1 VATNIPPS
9 SSTFPLEP
17 SSTSISASPS
27 EAPDVERLAWAGYS
41 PSSTYYDEVVDA
53 QNNTRVAWQA
63 LGRIWNRSSDGELAR
78 RREQTQRLLH
88 ENGVAYNAFS
98 DFDEE
103 ATRGDLDIFPLV
115 ISAAEWHTVSEGLQ
129 QRAKALNALLA
140 DLHGP
145 QNLISRGLLPPEV
158 LYANPSFWRSF
169 HGMPVAGGI
178 HLHFYAADL
187 ARAADGSW
195 RVLADRTESPSGAG
209 YALENRIVLSRVLP
223 HVYHEC
229 HVQRLAGYFMTV
241 REHLAS
247 LAPRPRDNPR
257 VVLLSRGP
265 RFPSYFEDAYLARYL
280 GYTLVEG
287 GDLTVRNDAV
297 FLKTLAGLLP
307 VDVIWRRVD
316 DADCDPLELRRESAL
331 GVAGLLEAC
340 RAGNVAIVNMPGTG
354 LVESLAVA
362 AELPKLA
369 PYLINEQLKLAS
381 VPTWWC
387 RNSSDR
393 ETVLSNLDQLII
405 KPAFLPRSARAAR
418 NWADL
423 TRSQRESLLRTE
435 PLHYA
440 ARSAVERSTAPSY
453 LTGEVQTG
461 RVTVR
466 AFLVAQ
472 QNGSY
477 EVMPGALVRV
487 SVGDNGHSGQAIVE
501 GRKDA
506 WVLSDRPVKLVSLL
520 SPSNKRVELRRS
532 GAELPSRVADNFYWL
547 GRMAE
552 RAEGAARLWRAVL
565 SRLADESDT
574 KHLDELPILVHCL
587 ADQGQI
593 EPGFVVEG
601 LRDQLPSLED
611 SMPQTVFDEGQVGSL
626 RFNVVQIHK
635 VASIVRDRLSLD
647 CWRLIHRV
655 EREFRLPAKQ
665 RRGQVDVSDVL
676 ANLNQLI
683 IDLTAFGGL
692 VMENTTR
699 HQGWRFLDL
708 GRRLERA
715 THTLSLIRN
724 TVGLTTSDLSP
735 VLEATLEVADSV
747 MTYRSRYLNQLQ
759 VSPLLD
765 LLLTDETNPR
775 SVLFQVAA
783 IVDHVSNLPRKRN
796 TARRS
801 MEERLALAL
810 QHYLQ
815 MADVHHLS
823 KVDDQGNRTQLNHLL
838 VQLTT
843 QLPRL
848 ADVIA
853 HKYLVHSSVPKQ
865 LVDFS
870 WEGPR

>member
-1 VATNIPPS
+1 MAWEGYLP
-9 SSTFPLEP
+9 
-17 SSTSISASPS
+17 SPS
-27 EAPDVERLAWAGYS
+27 F
-41 PSSTYYDEVVDA
+41 YDEVVDS
-53 QNNTRVAWQA
+53 QNIIRPAWRA
-63 LGRIWNRSSDGELAR
+63 LGAIWNRGSEGELAR
-78 RREQTQRLLH
+78 RRDQTLRLLH

-98 DFDEE
+98 DHDDGG
-103 ATRGDLDIFPLV
+103 ARGDLDIFPLV
-115 ISAAEWHTVSEGLQ
+115 ISASEWQVVSEGLR
-129 QRAKALNALLA
+129 QRARALNALLA

-145 QNLISRGLLPPEV
+145 QTLISRGLLAPEV

-169 HGMPVAGGI
+169 HGVPAAGGTQ
-178 HLHFYAADL
+178 LHFYAADL
-187 ARAADGSW
+187 ARSADGSW

-241 REHLAS
+241 RDHLAS

-280 GYTLVEG
+280 GYTLAEG
-287 GDLTVRNDAV
+287 GDLTVRNESV

-307 VDVIWRRVD
+307 VDVIWRRID
-316 DADCDPLELRRESAL
+316 DSDCDPLELRRESVL
-331 GVAGLLEAC
+331 GVAGMLEAI
-340 RAGNVAIVNMPGTG
+340 RAGNVAVVNLPGTG

-369 PYLINEQLKLAS
+369 PHLIQEQLTLAS
-381 VPTWWC
+381 APTWWC
-387 RNSSDR
+387 RHSADR
-393 ETVLSNLDQLII
+393 ETVLSRLDQLII
-405 KPAFLPRSARAAR
+405 KPAFLPRSARAAK
-418 NWADL
+418 NWAEL
-423 TRSQRESLLRTE
+423 SRAQREQMLRAE

-440 ARSAVERSTAPSY
+440 ARSPVDRSTAPSF

-472 QNGSY
+472 AGGNY

-487 SVGDNGHSGQAIVE
+487 SVGDGSTTGQPVIE

-506 WVLSDRPVKLVSLL
+506 WVLSDKPVKLVSLL

-532 GAELPSRVADNFYWL
+532 GAELPSRVADNFFWL

-574 KHLDELPILVHCL
+574 RHLEELPVLVHCL

-593 EPGFVVEG
+593 EPGFAIEG
-601 LRDQLPSLED
+601 LRDQLPRLED
-611 SMPQTVFDEGQVGSL
+611 SMPETVFDEGQVGSL
-626 RFNVVQIHK
+626 RFNVSQIHK

-655 EREFRLPAKQ
+655 DREFRLPKRQGAAE
-665 RRGQVDVSDVL
+665 VSDVL
-676 ANLNQLI
+676 AILNQLI

-715 THTLSLIRN
+715 SHTLALVQN
-724 TVGLTTSDLSP
+724 TVASTTSDVGA
-735 VLEATLEVADSV
+735 VLEASLEVADSV
-747 MTYRSRYLNQLQ
+747 MTYRSRYLNHLQ
-759 VSPLLD
+759 IAPLLD

-775 SVLFQVAA
+775 SVLFQITA
-783 IVDHVSNLPRKRN
+783 IVDHVANLPRKKA
-796 TARRS
+796 TAIRS
-801 MEERLALAL
+801 MEERIALAL

-815 MADVHHLS
+815 MADVYLLS
-823 KVDDQGNRTQLNHLL
+823 KVDDQGERGQLSQLL
-838 VQLTT
+838 CQLSS

-848 ADVIA
+848 AEVIA
-853 HKYLVHSSVPKQ
+853 HKYLMHSSIPKQ

-870 WEGPR
+870 WEAPR

>member
-1 VATNIPPS
+1 M
-9 SSTFPLEP
+9 
-17 SSTSISASPS
+17 PS
-27 EAPDVERLAWAGYS
+27 EVERLAWAGYL
-41 PSSTYYDEVVDA
+41 PSHSYYDEVVDA
-53 QNNTRVAWQA
+53 QNQTRAPWHA
-63 LGRIWNRSSDGELAR
+63 LGQIWNRSSEGELAR

-88 ENGVAYNAFS
+88 ENGVAYNAFT
-98 DFDEE
+98 DLDEE
-103 ATRGDLDIFPLV
+103 PTRGDLDIFPLV
-115 ISAAEWHTVSEGLQ
+115 ISAEEWQTISQGLQ

-145 QNLISRGLLPPEV
+145 QNLISRGHLPPEV
-158 LYANPSFWRSF
+158 IYANPSFWRSF
-169 HGMPVAGGI
+169 HGLPAPGGI

-187 ARAADGSW
+187 ARSADGSW
-195 RVLADRTESPSGAG
+195 RVLADRTESPSGAA

-223 HVYHEC
+223 HIYHEC
-229 HVQRLAGYFMTV
+229 HVERLAGYFMSV

-265 RFPSYFEDAYLARYL
+265 RYPSYFEDAFLARYL

-287 GDLTVRNDAV
+287 GDLTVRNQAV

-307 VDVIWRRVD
+307 VDVIWRRID
-316 DADCDPLELRRESAL
+316 DADCDPLELRRECSL
-331 GVAGLLEAC
+331 GVPGLLEAA
-340 RAGNVAIVNMPGTG
+340 RACNVAIVNSPGTG

-362 AELPKLA
+362 AELPRLA
-369 PYLINEQLKLAS
+369 PHLLNEPLILPS

-387 RNSSDR
+387 GNEADR
-393 ETVLSNLDQLII
+393 ENVLSRLDQVII

-418 NWADL
+418 NWAEL
-423 TRSQRESLLRTE
+423 TRAQREHLLRSE

-440 ARSAVERSTAPSY
+440 ARSPVERSTAPSY

-461 RVTVR
+461 RVTLR

-472 QNGSY
+472 PNGSY

-487 SVGDNGHSGQAIVE
+487 SVGDATINQPVIE

-506 WVLSDRPVKLVSLL
+506 WVLSERPVKLVSLL
-520 SPSNKRVELRRS
+520 SPSNKRIELRRS
-532 GAELPSRVADNFYWL
+532 GAELPSRVADNFFWL

-552 RAEGAARLWRAVL
+552 RAEGAARLWRAML

-574 KHLDELPILVHCL
+574 PHLEELPVLVHCL

-593 EPGFVVEG
+593 EPGFAVEG
-601 LRDQLPSLED
+601 LRDQLPTLEE
-611 SMPQTVFDEGQVGSL
+611 SMPQTVFDESQVGSL
-626 RFNVVQIHK
+626 RFNVVQIHR

-647 CWRLIHRV
+647 CWRLIYRV
-655 EREFRLPAKQ
+655 EREFRLPKQ
-665 RRGQVDVSDVL
+665 RRGEIDVSDVL

-708 GRRLERA
+708 GRRIERA
-715 THTLSLIRN
+715 SHTVALLRN
-724 TVGLTTSDLSP
+724 TVAATTSDLPP
-735 VLEATLEVADSV
+735 VLEAALEVADSV

-759 VSPLLD
+759 VPPLLD

-775 SVLFQVAA
+775 SVLFQVSA
-783 IVDHVSNLPRKRN
+783 IVDHVANLPRKRN
-796 TARRS
+796 SARRN
-801 MEERLALAL
+801 MEERVALAL

-815 MADVHHLS
+815 MADVYQLAKIDESGEGKERSQLAYLLAQLS
-823 KVDDQGNRTQLNHLL
+823 
-838 VQLTT
+838 T

-853 HKYLVHSSVPKQ
+853 HKYLMHSSIPKQ

-870 WEGPR
+870 WEGPK

>member
-1 VATNIPPS
+1 M
-9 SSTFPLEP
+9 
-17 SSTSISASPS
+17 SP
-27 EAPDVERLAWAGYS
+27 EVERLAWAGYV
-41 PSSTYYDEVVDA
+41 PSHSHYDEVIDA
-53 QNNTRVAWQA
+53 QNQTRVPWQT
-63 LGRIWNRSSDGELAR
+63 LGKIWNRSTEAELAR

-88 ENGVAYNAFS
+88 ENGVAYNAFT
-98 DFDEE
+98 DLDEE
-103 ATRGDLDIFPLV
+103 PTRGDLDIFPLV
-115 ISAAEWHTVSEGLQ
+115 ISAAEWQTISQGLQ

-145 QNLISRGLLPPEV
+145 QNLISRGHLPPEV
-158 LYANPSFWRSF
+158 IYANPSFWRSF
-169 HGMPVAGGI
+169 HGLPAPGGI

-187 ARAADGSW
+187 ARSADGAW
-195 RVLADRTESPSGAG
+195 RVLADRTESPSGAA

-223 HVYHEC
+223 HIYHEC
-229 HVQRLAGYFMTV
+229 HVERLAGYFLSV

-265 RFPSYFEDAYLARYL
+265 RYPSYFEDAFLSRYL

-287 GDLTVRNDAV
+287 GDLTVRNQAV

-307 VDVIWRRVD
+307 VDVIWRRID
-316 DADCDPLELRRESAL
+316 DADCDPLELRRECSL
-331 GVAGLLEAC
+331 GVPGLLEAA
-340 RAGNVAIVNMPGTG
+340 RAGNVAIVNSPGTG

-362 AELPKLA
+362 AELPRLA
-369 PYLINEQLKLAS
+369 PHLINESLILPS

-387 RNSSDR
+387 GNDVDR
-393 ETVLSNLDQLII
+393 ENVLARLDQVII

-418 NWADL
+418 NWAEL
-423 TRSQRESLLRTE
+423 TRAQREHLLRSE

-440 ARSAVERSTAPSY
+440 ARSPVERSTAPSY
-453 LTGEVQTG
+453 LTGDVQTG
-461 RVTVR
+461 RVTLR

-472 QNGSY
+472 PNGSY

-487 SVGDNGHSGQAIVE
+487 SVGDATINQPVIE

-506 WVLSDRPVKLVSLL
+506 WVLSERPVKLVSLL
-520 SPSNKRVELRRS
+520 SPTNKRVELRRS
-532 GAELPSRVADNFYWL
+532 GAELPSRVADNFFWL

-552 RAEGAARLWRAVL
+552 RAEGAARLWRAML

-574 KHLDELPILVHCL
+574 PHLEELPVLVHCL

-593 EPGFVVEG
+593 EPGFAVEG
-601 LRDQLPSLED
+601 LRDQLPTLEE
-611 SMPQTVFDEGQVGSL
+611 SMPQTVFDESQVGSL
-626 RFNVVQIHK
+626 RFNVVQIHR

-647 CWRLIHRV
+647 CWRLIYRV
-655 EREFRLPAKQ
+655 EREFRSPKQ
-665 RRGQVDVSDVL
+665 RRGEVDVSDVL

-708 GRRLERA
+708 GRRIERA
-715 THTLSLIRN
+715 SHTVALLRN
-724 TVGLTTSDLSP
+724 TVGATTSDLPP
-735 VLEATLEVADSV
+735 VLEAALEVADSV

-759 VSPLLD
+759 VPPLLD

-775 SVLFQVAA
+775 SVLFQVSA
-783 IVDHVSNLPRKRN
+783 IVDHVANLPRKRN
-796 TARRS
+796 AARRS
-801 MEERLALAL
+801 MEERVALAL

-815 MADVHHLS
+815 MADVYQLT
-823 KVDDQGNRTQLNHLL
+823 KIAECDGVPERTQLNYLL
-838 VQLTT
+838 AQLNT

-853 HKYLVHSSVPKQ
+853 HKYLMHSSIPKQ

-870 WEGPR
+870 WEGPK

>member
-1 VATNIPPS
+1 MVTPIPNS
-9 SSTFPLEP
+9 SPTLPLEP
-17 SSTSISASPS
+17 SSTSISSPPKANP
-27 EAPDVERLAWAGYS
+27 EAERLAWEGYL
-41 PSSTYYDEVVDA
+41 PSQNYFDEVVDS
-53 QNNTRVAWQA
+53 QNKTRPAWQT
-63 LGRIWNRSSDGELAR
+63 LGSIWNRASDGELAR
-78 RREQTQRLLH
+78 RREQTLRLLH

-98 DFDEE
+98 DNDEGG
-103 ATRGDLDIFPLV
+103 ARGDLDIFPLV
-115 ISAAEWHTVSEGLQ
+115 ISAAEWQTVSEGLQ
-129 QRAKALNALLA
+129 QRARALNALLA

-145 QNLISRGLLPPEV
+145 QTLISRGLLSPEV

-169 HGMPVAGGI
+169 HGVPAAGGI

-187 ARAADGSW
+187 ARSADGSW

-229 HVQRLAGYFMTV
+229 HVQRLANYFMTV
-241 REHLAS
+241 RDHLAS

-280 GYTLVEG
+280 GYTLAEG
-287 GDLTVRNDAV
+287 GDLTVRNESV

-307 VDVIWRRVD
+307 VDVIWRRID
-316 DADCDPLELRRESAL
+316 DADCDPLELRRETVL
-331 GVAGLLEAC
+331 GVAGLLEAI
-340 RAGNVAIVNMPGTG
+340 RAANVAVVNLPGTG

-369 PYLINEQLKLAS
+369 PHLIHEQLSLAS

-387 RNSSDR
+387 RNPADR
-393 ETVLSNLDQLII
+393 ETVLSRLDQLII
-405 KPAFLPRSARAAR
+405 KPAFLPRSARAAK
-418 NWADL
+418 NWAEL
-423 TRSQRESLLRTE
+423 SRTQREQMLRTE

-440 ARSAVERSTAPSY
+440 ARSPVDRSTAPSY
-453 LTGEVQTG
+453 LTGDVQTG

-472 QNGSY
+472 AGGNY

-487 SVGDNGHSGQAIVE
+487 SVGDGSTTGQAVIE

-506 WVLSDRPVKLVSLL
+506 WVLSDKPVKLVSLL

-532 GAELPSRVADNFYWL
+532 GAELPSRVADNFFWL

-565 SRLADESDT
+565 SRLTDESDT
-574 KHLDELPILVHCL
+574 RHLDELPVLVHCL

-593 EPGFVVEG
+593 EPGFAVEG
-601 LRDQLPSLED
+601 LRDQLPRLED
-611 SMPQTVFDEGQVGSL
+611 SMPETVFDEGQVGSL
-626 RFNVVQIHK
+626 RFNVTQIHK

-655 EREFRLPAKQ
+655 DHEFRLPK
-665 RRGQVDVSDVL
+665 RRGPADVSDVL
-676 ANLNQLI
+676 AILNQLI

-715 THTLSLIRN
+715 THTLALVQN
-724 TVGLTTSDLSP
+724 TVASTSSDIGA
-735 VLEATLEVADSV
+735 VLEASLEVADSV
-747 MTYRSRYLNQLQ
+747 MTYRSRYLNHLQ
-759 VSPLLD
+759 IAPLLD

-775 SVLFQVAA
+775 SVLFQVSA

-796 TARRS
+796 SAIRS
-801 MEERLALAL
+801 MEERIALAL

-815 MADVHHLS
+815 MADVYLLA
-823 KVDDQGNRTQLNHLL
+823 KVDDKGGRGQLTQLLS
-838 VQLTT
+838 QLSS

-853 HKYLVHSSVPKQ
+853 HKYLMHSSIPKQ

-870 WEGPR
+870 WEAPR